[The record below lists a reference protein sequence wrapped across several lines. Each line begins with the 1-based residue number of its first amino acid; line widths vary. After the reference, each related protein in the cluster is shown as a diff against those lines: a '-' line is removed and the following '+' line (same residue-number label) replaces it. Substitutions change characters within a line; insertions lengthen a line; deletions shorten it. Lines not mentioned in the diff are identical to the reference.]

1 LRAAESERS
10 SDLDL
15 LAHAVRE
22 AGELALGKFRA
33 TFKSWTKLGDSPV
46 SEVDIAVNDLLRDRL
61 SSARPDYAWL
71 SEESVDDSARLD
83 ADTVWIVDP
92 IDGTRA
98 FIAGKTDWSVS
109 VALVRHGR
117 PIAAALF
124 APVEENFMLA
134 EAGKGT
140 ALNGVRQRV
149 SGEQG
154 FEGAR
159 AAGPPRLIESLLKIH
174 HRIEAVSKVHS
185 LALRIARVATGALDI
200 AFAGRN
206 SHDWDIAAADLI
218 VHEAGGTF
226 TDFKGNPIEYNA
238 SNPQH
243 PALVAAGPGRHG
255 ALLGIFRDQK
265 ALLG

>member
-1 LRAAESERS
+1 MRAVESERS

-15 LAHAVRE
+15 LAHAVHE

-61 SSARPDYAWL
+61 SGARPDYAWL
-71 SEESVDDSARLD
+71 SEESVDDRARLD

-109 VALVRHGR
+109 VALVHRGR

-124 APVEENFMLA
+124 APAEENFMLA

-140 ALNGVRQRV
+140 TLNGIRQHA
-149 SGEQG
+149 SAESA
-154 FEGAR
+154 FERAR
-159 AAGPPRLIESLLKIH
+159 AAGPPRLIETPVENSSS
-174 HRIEAVSKVHS
+174 RRGGVQG
-185 LALRIARVATGALDI
+185 T
-200 AFAGRN
+200 FAGVAHCACGDRRAR
-206 SHDWDIAAADLI
+206 HRLR
-218 VHEAGGTF
+218 G
-226 TDFKGNPIEYNA
+226 
-238 SNPQH
+238 PQ
-243 PALVAAGPGRHG
+243 
-255 ALLGIFRDQK
+255 
-265 ALLG
+265 